1 VHENRP
7 DQVDV
12 AAVDDRDCPCPVG
25 FCGAADI
32 RDGTN
37 LPVKSPVVEP
47 TVSRMA
53 PEPLLAAP
61 LMAVTTPKVP
71 FAPVALAPELLK
83 VIEALT
89 SGVSPKSRVW
99 VRVSAPCANRSY
111 LNPCLSRVPNDGGI
125 QG

>member
-1 VHENRP
+1 MWLPSMTVIAHVPLASVVPPTFET
-7 DQVDV
+7 
-12 AAVDDRDCPCPVG
+12 A
-25 FCGAADI
+25 
-32 RDGTN
+32 TN

-111 LNPCLSRVPNDGGI
+111 LNPCLSRMPNDGGI